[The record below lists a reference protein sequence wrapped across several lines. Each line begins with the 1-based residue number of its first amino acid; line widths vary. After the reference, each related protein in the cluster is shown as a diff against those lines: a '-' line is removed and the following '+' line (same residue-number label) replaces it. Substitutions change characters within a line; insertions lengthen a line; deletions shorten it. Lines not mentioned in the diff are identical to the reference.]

1 MKIYVVWIKAAPDY
15 YTEYFDVGYFS
26 TMEKAEQ
33 FVTEVELAVKE
44 KRNLIHPFYYLCDK
58 GNDGTLDIQ
67 EVELDKNIQFLFK
80 KPST

>member
-26 TMEKAEQ
+26 TMEKAEK

-44 KRNLIHPFYYLCDK
+44 KRNLIHPFCYLCDK
-58 GNDGTLDIQ
+58 GNDGALDIQ
-67 EVELDKNIQFLFK
+67 EVELDEDVYFLSK
-80 KPST
+80 KSST